1 MNEEI
6 QNELQTLKDR
16 NKRVELDKA
25 WETSLARKALL
36 AVLTYLVITSFFLV
50 AGLPKPFLN
59 PIVPTVG
66 YILSTLTLPFAKK
79 IWIKNIKHRKRP

>member
-6 QNELQTLKDR
+6 QNELKTLKER
-16 NKRVELDKA
+16 NNRVEMDKA
-25 WETSLARKALL
+25 WETSFARKALL

-50 AGLPKPFLN
+50 ADLPKPFLN

-79 IWIKNIKHRKRP
+79 IWIKRKN

>member
-6 QNELQTLKDR
+6 QNELKTLKER

-25 WETSLARKALL
+25 WETSFARKALL
-36 AVLTYLVITSFFLV
+36 AILTYLVITSFFLV
-50 AGLPKPFLN
+50 ADLPKPFLN
-59 PIVPTVG
+59 PIVPTMG

-79 IWIKNIKHRKRP
+79 IWIKRKN